1 MVKDPQEAGSMK
13 RRKEWRRNRYWTRSR
28 SFGARLGLPKVDVD
42 KLIDLQLKNIDAITQ
57 SAHVAGEGA
66 KTLAAKQREIIDAAF
81 KQTSDMV
88 REFHPT
94 GDPQEILAKQKDYAK
109 KAFELTVQNTRDLAD
124 LTKKTTSDATT
135 IVQDRLRSSLAEL
148 RDSVTR
154 TERRLL
160 STRADLGPLGA
171 WVMPDRHTPERAR
184 RIAEPSTSRLRAGV
198 AMGTLRPGR
207 MT

>member
-1 MVKDPQEAGSMK
+1 MPSSSLVDKYTKGEIPMYFLRDMAIVPDAAYVTNLWLNSHSMVD
-13 RRKEWRRNRYWTRSR
+13 YSR
-28 SFGARLGLPKVDVD
+28 FKNDDVD
-42 KLIDLQLKNIDAITQ
+42 KLIDLQLKNIDAIAQ

-66 KTLAAKQREIIDAAF
+66 KTLAAKQREIIEAAF

-124 LTKKTTSDATT
+124 LTKKTTSDATS
-135 IVQDRLRSSLAEL
+135 IVQERLRSSLGEL

-154 TERRLL
+154 TRGG
-160 STRADLGPLGA
+160 S
-171 WVMPDRHTPERAR
+171 
-184 RIAEPSTSRLRAGV
+184 
-198 AMGTLRPGR
+198 
-207 MT
+207 